1 MGTMAHSWIMA
12 FPDEETAFQTYADI
26 YPDRVIFLI
35 DTYDTLKS
43 GIHNAVKV
51 GKKLALKGKNFG
63 VRLDSGDI
71 HYLSVEVR
79 RILDKE
85 GLNKATISVSNDL
98 DEHIVQTLT
107 NAKAAIDMWGVGTQ
121 MVTGGTE
128 AAFTGVYKLAARDN
142 ESGCLEASMKFS
154 DNPEKTTNPGVKQV
168 WRIKDSQ
175 GMLVADVL
183 ALDVEETAE
192 RIEEGKTYTF
202 WHPSADYRNF
212 SHTVDGKVR
221 PLLQKRLEGGNLMGG
236 AVSPLAEIRNTVQ
249 QELESLDHSYKRL
262 LNPHIYKVSITEA
275 LRDLKLDLIR
285 RHIRSF

>member
-1 MGTMAHSWIMA
+1 MA
-12 FPDEETAFQTYADI
+12 FPDEEAAFQAYADI

-85 GLNKATISVSNDL
+85 GLRNATISVSNDL
-98 DEHIVQTLT
+98 DEYIVQTLT
-107 NAKAAIDMWGVGTQ
+107 NAGAPIDVWGVGTQ
-121 MVTGGTE
+121 MVTGGNE
-128 AAFTGVYKLAARDN
+128 AAFTGVYKLAARDSEKGHL
-142 ESGCLEASMKFS
+142 ESVMKFS

-168 WRIKDSQ
+168 WRISDGQ
-175 GMLVADVL
+175 GMLVADIL
-183 ALDVEETAE
+183 ALDVEGTVE

-221 PLLQKRLEGGNLMGG
+221 PLLQKRLEGGNLIDG

-249 QELESLDHSYKRL
+249 QELGSLDHSYKRF

-275 LRDLKLDLIR
+275 LRDLKLDLIK
-285 RHIRSF
+285 RHIRSY